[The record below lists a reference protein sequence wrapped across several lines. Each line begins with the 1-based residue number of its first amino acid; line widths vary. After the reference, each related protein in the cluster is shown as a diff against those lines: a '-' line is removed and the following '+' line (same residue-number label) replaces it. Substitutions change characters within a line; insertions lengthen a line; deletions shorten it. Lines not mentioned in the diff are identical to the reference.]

1 MSTRMTF
8 SRSAPALLASVVLAL
23 AVVVPACASD
33 DDLGLTPGGADA
45 GAPET
50 GIYEDGGAPIVIDG
64 GGPESECGNR
74 KLEDGEACD
83 DGNTVGNDGCSAD
96 CKTIESAFEG
106 DTCPGTPIT
115 LRQEGS
121 SLRASVTGTTKGA
134 YNHGGTGCGGGSA
147 PDVVY
152 TFTPSS
158 SGKAKV
164 TLTADFQAMV
174 AARTSCEDPVTEA
187 SCADIQVDRGGK
199 TTMEVPV
206 FGGMPIFLF
215 VDGYAGSTGNFTLE
229 VEVTNAVCGNGV
241 GELPEECDDG
251 NTVSGDGCSATCT
264 FEGGGVIGACPGQP
278 FVLSGAA
285 GAVRK
290 VGFSG
295 NTLTQGTP
303 TLDGTGVYYDGSNNT
318 VYALKSDIDG
328 SAHVEL
334 TAGFAKASVHAR
346 SECADGDSQ
355 IGAAAIDAPG
365 TTSIDFP
372 VRAGQ
377 WFYVAV
383 DGLRRST
390 RFLGGPYA
398 LSVAVTP
405 ASCGNGVLDGNEECD
420 DAKAADGIGCTAACK
435 RVPLSN
441 VDTCPGHELEL
452 KPRAD
457 GSQSVVVSG
466 TTVGLNGDVRGCQ
479 VLGDLGVTAPDAV
492 YRITPSF
499 TGLLSG
505 ELVGPFNASLSV
517 LDSCVI
523 PPTDKDPP
531 IGDRSTVLACSYAVW
546 IPDATTAI
554 SPYYLTGAGSAPKSI
569 RAPVIAGQT
578 YYVVVDGMSR
588 SGSKSAGP
596 YKLDLTLTA
605 PVCGNGIVEGTE
617 TCDDGGTDGGDG
629 CSATCALEPVTS
641 RDTCATAEAVT
652 LVPSTDPLKP
662 NVYEAIVRSGTTNL
676 ASDQNFNDTA
686 AKAGAC
692 WARGADAYFKI
703 VAPVG
708 GVLRAS
714 AKSDAFDVILGFRS
728 PTCPTGEQKD
738 APLACTNAGP
748 KGVTEELIR
757 PVNQGDTI
765 LVVVDTP
772 LPDVLG
778 CMPGTTS
785 YAADCEL
792 LHERGRFTLDLAI
805 TPSGCGDGFLV
816 TTSGEECDDGN
827 TANGDGCSSTCTSE
841 ALPNVD
847 TCPGYPVALTASGNT
862 RRGKVTVNTALL
874 TSNDSGACGG
884 NAKDGVLRITPDMSG
899 NLTARATTMAGVTL
913 YARSVCGDASTEF
926 PKASSSSCVN
936 VVHDTVSFPV
946 TKGQDYF
953 VFVDGLDGA
962 VGAPSIDILVTP

>member
-1 MSTRMTF
+1 MTF
-8 SRSAPALLASVVLAL
+8 SRTAPALLASAVLAL

-33 DDLGLTPGGADA
+33 DDLALTPSGSDA
-45 GAPET
+45 GTPET
-50 GIYEDGGAPIVIDG
+50 GASEDGGPPIVIDG
-64 GGPESECGNR
+64 GGPTSECGNR
-74 KLEDGEACD
+74 KVEEGEACD
-83 DGNTVGNDGCSAD
+83 DGNTEGNDGCSAD
-96 CKTIESAFEG
+96 CSTVESAFEG
-106 DTCPGTPIT
+106 DTCPGKSIT
-115 LRQEGS
+115 LLQEGS
-121 SLRASVTGTTKGA
+121 ALRASVTGTTKGA

-174 AARTSCEDPVTEA
+174 AARTSCDELASEA
-187 SCADIQVDRGGK
+187 SCADILVERGGK

-206 FGGMPIFLF
+206 FGGTPVFLF
-215 VDGYAGSTGNFTLE
+215 VDGYAGSTGDFTLD

-264 FEGGGVIGACPGQP
+264 FEGGGVVGDCPGQP

-295 NTLTQGTP
+295 NTLTQGAP
-303 TLDGTGVYYDGSNNT
+303 TLSAQGLYFEGSNNT

-334 TAGFAKASVHAR
+334 TAGYAKASLYAR
-346 SECADGDSQ
+346 SECSDGSSALGGTVLDS
-355 IGAAAIDAPG
+355 PG
-365 TTSIDFP
+365 TGSIDFP

-377 WFYVAV
+377 WFYVVV
-383 DGLRRST
+383 DGLRLGT
-390 RFLGGPYA
+390 RYLGGPYA
-398 LSVAVTP
+398 VSVAVTP
-405 ASCGNGVLDGNEECD
+405 AACGNGVLDGNEECD
-420 DAKAADGIGCTAACK
+420 DAKAPDAVGCSPTCK
-435 RVPLSN
+435 REPLAGN
-441 VDTCPGHELEL
+441 DTCPGHELVL
-452 KPRAD
+452 APQAD
-457 GSQSVVVSG
+457 GSETLVVSG
-466 TTVGLNGDVRGCQ
+466 TTAGLKNDVTSCQ
-479 VLGDLGVTAPDAV
+479 VLGPAGAGPDAV
-492 YRITPSF
+492 FRVTPTF
-499 TGLLSG
+499 TGRLSADV
-505 ELVGPFNASLSV
+505 VGPFSSSVSV
-517 LDSCVI
+517 LRSCVI

-531 IGDRSTVLACSYAVW
+531 IGARDTVMACSQGLFTPA
-546 IPDATTAI
+546 DTSAA
-554 SPYYLTGAGSAPKSI
+554 SPYVLKGIGSVKKSAG
-569 RAPVIAGQT
+569 APVIAGQT
-578 YYVVVDGMSR
+578 YYVVVDGTGA
-588 SGSKSAGP
+588 SGTISSGP
-596 YKLDLTLTA
+596 FRLDLKLTK
-605 PVCGNGIVEGTE
+605 PVCGNGVIEGLE

-629 CSATCALEPVTS
+629 CSATCELEPATT
-641 RDTCATAEAVT
+641 RETCGTAEAVT
-652 LVPSTDPLKP
+652 LVASADPAKP
-662 NVYEAIVRSGTTNL
+662 NTYEATVQSGTTNL
-676 ASDQNFNDTA
+676 VHNQNFNDTA

-692 WARGADAYFKI
+692 WARGADAYFKV

-714 AKSDAFDVILGFRS
+714 AKSDAFDVILGFRG

-738 APLACTNAGP
+738 APLSCTNAGP

-757 PVNQGDTI
+757 PINQGETI
-765 LVVVDTP
+765 LVVIDTP
-772 LPDVLG
+772 LPAVSLCAD
-778 CMPGTTS
+778 PISAT
-785 YAADCEL
+785 YAADCAL

-827 TANGDGCSSTCTSE
+827 TANGDGCSSTCKSE
-841 ALPNVD
+841 TLPNLD

-862 RRGKVTVNTALL
+862 RRGKVSVNTAVL
-874 TSNDSGACGG
+874 TSNYSGACGG

-899 NLTARATTMAGVTL
+899 NLTARATGMAGVTL
-913 YARSVCGDASTEF
+913 HARSVCSDASTEF
-926 PKASSSSCVN
+926 PKASTSSCVN
-936 VVHDTVSFPV
+936 VVHDTVSFAV

-962 VGAPSIDILVTP
+962 VGAPTIDILVTP